1 MIKNLVKLLAICSCL
16 IVAAPASATLYTYTM
31 NDGTILKIDN
41 VKNVA
46 TLKSKDGSTNL
57 VLKDKDFSKF
67 KGTFQAGE
75 ERNINSF
82 TLDDVTGKT
91 PDVTLPWTS
100 KNNEKYSKLIFDFD
114 PAGTKQKHVRLVF
127 YTNSG
132 GSYTNPQWSVYKDIS
147 YGVRSEAVP
156 EPENLALLLIGLA
169 GLFFSTRKRKSQ
181 QNEGGVT
188 GQLQL
193 A

>member
-31 NDGTILKIDN
+31 NDGTVLKIDN

-46 TLKSKDGSTNL
+46 TLISRNGSTNL

>member
-31 NDGTILKIDN
+31 NDGTVLKIDN

-46 TLKSKDGSTNL
+46 TLISRNGSTNL

-127 YTNSG
+127 YTNPG

-147 YGVRSEAVP
+147 YGVKSEAVP

-169 GLFFSTRKRKSQ
+169 GLFFSTRKRKSR
-181 QNEGGVT
+181 QNEGGMA
-188 GQLQL
+188 GQFQP

>member
-1 MIKNLVKLLAICSCL
+1 MIKNLVKLLALCSCL
-16 IVAAPASATLYTYTM
+16 VVASPAFATLYTYKM
-31 NDGTILKIDN
+31 NDGTVLKIDN

-46 TLKSKDGSTNL
+46 TLISRNGSTNL

>member
-67 KGTFQAGE
+67 KGVFQATE
-75 ERNINSF
+75 ERNKNSF

-91 PDVTLPWTS
+91 PDVTLPWTYQ
-100 KNNEKYSKLIFDFD
+100 NNDKYAKLIFDFD

-147 YGVRSEAVP
+147 YGVKSEAVP
-156 EPENLALLLIGLA
+156 EPENLALLLIGLV

-188 GQLQL
+188 GQLQP